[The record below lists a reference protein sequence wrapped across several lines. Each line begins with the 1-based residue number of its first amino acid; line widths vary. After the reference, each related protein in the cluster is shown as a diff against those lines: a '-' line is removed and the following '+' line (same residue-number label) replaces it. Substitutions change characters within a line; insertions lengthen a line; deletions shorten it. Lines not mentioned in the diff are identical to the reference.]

1 VVGNV
6 ASRLQEEQKAD
17 EVYAYR
23 WCRGVDQLADAV
35 AEAFRKAGG
44 QTRRVVVPRSTL
56 VGLEFKKRI
65 EKRKDLGVKMEVMY
79 LPKYYAEYYK
89 HIDSRQGRRS

>member
-1 VVGNV
+1 M
-6 ASRLQEEQKAD
+6 
-17 EVYAYR
+17 
-23 WCRGVDQLADAV
+23 

-56 VGLEFKKRI
+56 VGLVFKKRL
-65 EKRKDLGVKMEVMY
+65 EKRKDLGVKVEVLH

-89 HIDSRQGRRS
+89 HIDR

>member
-1 VVGNV
+1 M
-6 ASRLQEEQKAD
+6 
-17 EVYAYR
+17 
-23 WCRGVDQLADAV
+23 

-44 QTRRVVVPRSTL
+44 QTRHVVMPRSTL
-56 VGLEFKKRI
+56 VGLQFKKRI

-89 HIDSRQGRRS
+89 HIDR